1 MFLCFSNIVIV
12 LTVYYA
18 LQIKGSSFVEF
29 EGSTAYQC
37 AISPLSR
44 MAFYGNTK
52 SANQSEKSFCASAR
66 SVPMIVVAFSLILE
80 SSEPNGSPGKLVVQ
94 TKEMVCGQCKRRRK
108 VNRITQRVCI
118 VVDIV
123 EMIISHTK
131 FCSRVL
137 AKAAAASGIAVGI
150 DFHPNVHHPTALI

>member
-1 MFLCFSNIVIV
+1 MFSNIV
-12 LTVYYA
+12 TVYYA

-29 EGSTAYQC
+29 EGSIAYQC

-52 SANQSEKSFCASAR
+52 SANQSEKSFCASTR